1 MTLSFLILTKAIR
14 KKNFGIIIAYLWASH
29 RNRENDNMC
38 TAALAPSKELLE
50 RTAPP
55 QGHSHQDLLEHVSD
69 CLHCLFAITKQH
81 EPLVVSGCPQFRAMF
96 VEAFP
101 LFDFSES
108 PLGTIH
114 FSEEMIENYH
124 FKRMGP
130 LEKKVFETH
139 AKLCSECATQVHNEL
154 LLIYAM
160 KAALSSDPCIDRN
173 RNGATFQA
181 VA

>member
-1 MTLSFLILTKAIR
+1 
-14 KKNFGIIIAYLWASH
+14 
-29 RNRENDNMC
+29 MC
-38 TAALAPSKELLE
+38 TAALAPSKELVTE
-50 RTAPP
+50 NAAP

-81 EPLVVSGCPQFRAMF
+81 EPLVVAGCPQFRAMF
-96 VEAFP
+96 IETYP

-114 FSEEMIENYH
+114 LSEEMIENYH
-124 FKRMGP
+124 FKRLST
-130 LEKKVFETH
+130 LERKVFETH
-139 AKLCSECATQVHNEL
+139 VKLCSECQTKVHNEL

-160 KAALSSDPCIDRN
+160 KAALSNDPSLYRN
-173 RNGATFQA
+173 RSGATFSA